1 MIKKEEFR
9 LYSYSFLSQAFD
21 YPSTESM
28 TKIFGSDLV
37 EVIYSYKEALVKE
50 EEPSASS
57 LIISLENIQNIQHK
71 FQGAENISYSKGLLE
86 LQKEYT
92 RLCHA
97 SKPRLLPLFESVYRE
112 GKLLQE
118 STVEVARLYYGAGL
132 KLDKDFSLP
141 PDHISLELE
150 FMAYLCSQEIE
161 AIREKD
167 SFVLDKAKKLQQ
179 KMLTEHLQFFVSE
192 FAQRLQK
199 HASSEFY
206 KVTGRYM
213 ENYIDWELSR
223 L

>member
-1 MIKKEEFR
+1 MKARLSIKGQIILPRTVREK
-9 LYSYSFLSQAFD
+9 LGLKAGDILSVQTIGNDSVTFTVRARRRKAGRQ
-21 YPSTESM
+21 T
-28 TKIFGSDLV
+28 I
-37 EVIYSYKEALVKE
+37 
-50 EEPSASS
+50 
-57 LIISLENIQNIQHK
+57 
-71 FQGAENISYSKGLLE
+71 E

-97 SKPRLLPLFESVYRE
+97 SKPRILPLFESVYRE

-179 KMLTEHLQFFVSE
+179 RMLKEHLQFFVPD

-199 HASSEFY
+199 HASLEFY
-206 KVTGRYM
+206 KVTGRYL
-213 ENYIDWELSR
+213 ENYIDWELSC

>member
-1 MIKKEEFR
+1 MIKKEDFR
-9 LYSYSFLSQAFD
+9 LYSYSFLSQALD

-28 TKIFGSDLV
+28 TKILGSDLI
-37 EVIYSYKEALVKE
+37 EVICSYKEALIKE
-50 EEPSASS
+50 KPNASS
-57 LIISLENIQNIQHK
+57 LIISLENIQNI
-71 FQGAENISYSKGLLE
+71 FPEAENISDSKGFLLE

-167 SFVLDKAKKLQQ
+167 SFVLGKANKLQQ
-179 KMLTEHLQFFVSE
+179 RMLTEHLQFFVPE
-192 FAQRLQK
+192 FARRLQK
-199 HASSEFY
+199 HASLEFY
-206 KVTGRYM
+206 KVTGRYL
-213 ENYIDWELSR
+213 ENYIDWELSC